1 MSDLNLPVLDLSLL
15 DQGPDAAA
23 RFRDELRAATHDVGF
38 FYLTGTGVSP
48 ALEARLLQAAKDFF
62 ALPEAEK
69 LAIENVTS
77 PHFRG
82 YTRVGGELTQGRV
95 DWREQ
100 IDIGPEREAIWT
112 PTPGSSSRG
121 AGDTT
126 SGRGDDPD
134 GPGYNRLVGPN
145 LWPAAQP
152 ELKEVVTEWHDHL
165 TGVARKLLRAWA
177 VALGAE
183 EQYFDRHFGDPQTL
197 IKIVRY
203 PGKDDPTPQSPR
215 PLHAAPG
222 RDAEPPAA
230 WAQGVGAHK
239 DSGVLTL
246 LWVEPGKG
254 GLQVERDGEWVD
266 APPVPGAFVVNIGEL
281 LEYATQ
287 GYLTATNHRVIS
299 PRFPDERI
307 SVPFFFNPALDAR
320 LPIIELPDELAS
332 QIRGVTDDPSNPIH
346 ATYGENA
353 LKSRLRA
360 HPDVAERWHPDLL
373 AARASS

>member
-38 FYLTGTGVSP
+38 FYLVGTGVTP
-48 ALEARLLQAAKDFF
+48 ELEARLNRVAREFF
-62 ALPEAEK
+62 ELPEADK
-69 LAIENVTS
+69 LAIENVKS

-82 YTRVGGELTQGRV
+82 YTRIGGERTQGKV

-100 IDIGPEREAIWT
+100 IDVGPERAAIE
-112 PTPGSSSRG
+112 TPG
-121 AGDTT
+121 
-126 SGRGDDPD
+126 PD
-134 GPGYNRLVGPN
+134 YERLTGPN
-145 LWPAAQP
+145 LWPDAQP
-152 ELKEVVTEWHDHL
+152 ELREVVSEWHDRL
-165 TGVARKLLRAWA
+165 TGIARKLLRAWA
-177 VALGAE
+177 LALGADE
-183 EQYFDRHFGDPQTL
+183 EYFDRHFGDPSTL

-203 PGKDDPTPQSPR
+203 PGKDDPTPQ
-215 PLHAAPG
+215 
-222 RDAEPPAA
+222 
-230 WAQGVGAHK
+230 QGVGAHK

-254 GLQVERDGEWVD
+254 GLQVQRDGQWVD
-266 APPVPGAFVVNIGEL
+266 APPVPGSFVVNIGEL

-287 GYLTATNHRVIS
+287 GYLIATNHRVIS
-299 PRFPDERI
+299 PRYPDDRI

-320 LPIIELPDELAS
+320 LPIIELPAELAAVA
-332 QIRGVTDDPSNPIH
+332 RGVTEDPTNPIH

-360 HPDVAERWHPDLL
+360 HPDVAEIHHPDLV
-373 AARASS
+373 AARAASATA

>member
-1 MSDLNLPVLDLSLL
+1 MSELTLPILDLSLL

-23 RFRDELRAATHDVGF
+23 RFRDDLRAATHDVGL
-38 FYLTGTGVSP
+38 FYLTGTGVS
-48 ALEARLLQAAKDFF
+48 AELESRLLQAAKDFF
-62 ALPEAEK
+62 ALPDADK

-100 IDIGPEREAIWT
+100 IDIGPERE
-112 PTPGSSSRG
+112 PLV
-121 AGDTT
+121 
-126 SGRGDDPD
+126 DPD

-152 ELKEVVTEWHDHL
+152 ELREVVAEWHDHL
-165 TGVARKLLRAWA
+165 TGIARKLLRAWA
-177 VALGAE
+177 LSLGAE

-203 PGKDDPTPQSPR
+203 PGKDDPTPQ
-215 PLHAAPG
+215 
-222 RDAEPPAA
+222 
-230 WAQGVGAHK
+230 QGVGAHK

-266 APPVPGAFVVNIGEL
+266 APPVSGAFVVNIGEL

-320 LPIIELPDELAS
+320 LPIIDLPEELAS
-332 QIRGVTDDPSNPIH
+332 EVRGVTDDPTNPIH

-373 AARASS
+373 AARAGS

>member
-1 MSDLNLPVLDLSLL
+1 MSIPNLPVLDLSLL
-15 DQGPDAAA
+15 DAGPDAAA
-23 RFRDELRAATHDVGF
+23 AFREDLRRAAHDVGF

-48 ALEARLLQAAKDFF
+48 ELEARLHRAARDFF
-62 ALPEAEK
+62 ALPDDEK

-82 YTRVGGELTQGRV
+82 YTRVGGERTQGRV

-100 IDIGPEREAIWT
+100 IDIGPERDAVN
-112 PTPGSSSRG
+112 
-121 AGDTT
+121 
-126 SGRGDDPD
+126 DPD
-134 GPGYNRLVGPN
+134 AEDFHRLTGPN

-152 ELKEVVTEWHDHL
+152 ELREVVSEWHDRL
-165 TGVARKLLRAWA
+165 TGIARRLLGAWA

-183 EQYFDRHFGDPQTL
+183 EDYVDRHFGDPSTL

-203 PGKDDPTPQSPR
+203 PGKDDPTPQ
-215 PLHAAPG
+215 
-222 RDAEPPAA
+222 
-230 WAQGVGAHK
+230 QGVGAHK

-254 GLQVERDGEWVD
+254 GLQVERDGAWVD
-266 APPVPGAFVVNIGEL
+266 APPIPGTFVVNIGEL

-287 GYLTATNHRVIS
+287 GYLIATNHRVVS
-299 PRFPDERI
+299 PRFPDDRI

-320 LPIIELPDELAS
+320 LPLIELPPELAAEAA
-332 QIRGVTDDPSNPIH
+332 GVTRDPDNPIH
-346 ATYGENA
+346 ALYGENA

-360 HPDVAERWHPDLL
+360 HPDVAAIHHPDLV
-373 AARASS
+373 AARAAAEATAGG

>member
-1 MSDLNLPVLDLSLL
+1 MSELNLPVLDLSLL
-15 DQGPDAAA
+15 DQGFDAAQ
-23 RFRDELRAATHDVGF
+23 RFRDELRTATHDVGF
-38 FYLTGTGVSP
+38 FYLVGTGVTP
-48 ALEARLLQAAKDFF
+48 ELEARLLQSAKDFF
-62 ALPEAEK
+62 ALPEADK
-69 LAIENVTS
+69 LSIENVQS

-82 YTRVGGELTQGRV
+82 YTRVGGERTQGRV

-100 IDIGPEREAIWT
+100 IDIGPERQPVT
-112 PTPGSSSRG
+112 DPG
-121 AGDTT
+121 A
-126 SGRGDDPD
+126 PD
-134 GPGYNRLVGPN
+134 YARLIGPN

-152 ELKEVVTEWHDHL
+152 ELQEVVSEWHDHL

-177 VALGAE
+177 LSLGAE
-183 EQYFDRHFGDPQTL
+183 ESYFDRHFGEPSTL

-203 PGKDDPTPQSPR
+203 PGKEDPTPQ
-215 PLHAAPG
+215 
-222 RDAEPPAA
+222 
-230 WAQGVGAHK
+230 QGVGAHK

-254 GLQVERDGEWVD
+254 GLQVQRDGEWVD

-299 PRFPDERI
+299 PRYPDERI
-307 SVPFFFNPALDAR
+307 SVPFFFNPALDAT
-320 LPIIELPDELAS
+320 LPIIQLPEELAADA
-332 QIRGVTDDPSNPIH
+332 RGVTDDPANPIH

-360 HPDVAERWHPDLL
+360 HPDVAAIHHPDLV
-373 AARASS
+373 AARAASA